1 MLAMRQINYIT
12 ESINVVGK
20 SISEVARE
28 SGYSRN
34 TIRKYLD
41 KSDYNLVIRKKRNSI
56 LDPFK
61 KKIDEWLE
69 QDLNVHYK
77 QRHTARRVFDR
88 LVKECGYPGRIRTVE
103 MYVKEKKRSLR
114 QRIQD
119 TALHIKRP
127 IEEAQVDFGQ
137 FHYFDEFGKDLV
149 GNALVMSFPSS
160 NACYWQAT
168 PSQNQECLLES
179 LIAIFEHL
187 GGVPKRMVFDNM
199 SSAVAHIE
207 KDGTRRLVDQFA
219 RFLRHYGIEAVFCN
233 PARGQ
238 EKGNVEANV
247 GYLRRNMLVPVPMIR
262 DFTSFNL
269 ELFKKCEEEMMRN
282 HHIRDEPIIG
292 LLAENKQVLMPLPT
306 NRFIVG
312 RTIKV
317 KTDKHS
323 YFQFEKN
330 KYSTK
335 PGLNNQEILI
345 QITAGFIRV
354 LDQDQTEVDIHQ
366 RYYQEMSDPIVNWK
380 HYLNLIAR
388 KPRAIKYTGFYRSL
402 STPWKLIFETLTD
415 QDCAAV
421 LKKFGDKILTDAPED
436 MARVLQKVMKNS
448 RLTSDALAIALR
460 RQHDGELVKD
470 IVFTNENIPNLT
482 PYKIDLS
489 KYDTMIK
496 RGVEV

>member
-12 ESINVVGK
+12 ESINVIGK

-41 KSDYNLVIRKKRNSI
+41 KTDYNIVRRKKRSSV

-61 KKIDEWLE
+61 EKIDEWLE
-69 QDLNVHYK
+69 QDLNAHYK

-88 LVKECGYPGRIRTVE
+88 LVKECEYSGKIRIVE
-103 MYVKEKKRSLR
+103 MYVKEKKKSLR
-114 QRIQD
+114 QRVQD

-149 GNALVMSFPSS
+149 GNSLVMSFPSS

-179 LIAIFEHL
+179 LITIFEHL
-187 GGVPKRMVFDNM
+187 GGSPKRMVFDNM

-247 GYLRRNMLVPVPMIR
+247 GYLRRNMLVPVPVIR

-269 ELFKKCEEEMMRN
+269 ELFEKCEEEMMRD
-282 HHIRDEPIIG
+282 HHIRDEPILG
-292 LLAENKQVLMPLPT
+292 LLEENKQVLTSLPA
-306 NRFIVG
+306 NRFMVG
-312 RTIKV
+312 RTMKV

-335 PGLNNQEILI
+335 PGLNNQDILI
-345 QITAGFIRV
+345 QVTGSTIRV
-354 LDQDQTEVDIHQ
+354 LDQDYKEVDVHK
-366 RYYQEMSDPIVNWK
+366 RHYQEMSDPIVNWK

-402 STPWKLIFETLTD
+402 STPWKLIFETLSD
-415 QDCAAV
+415 HECASV
-421 LKKFGDKILTDAPED
+421 LKKFGNEVLTDVPDD
-436 MARVLQKVMKNS
+436 MAIVLQEVMKNN
-448 RLTSDALAIALR
+448 RLTSDTLAIALR
-460 RQHDGELVKD
+460 RQQDGVLVRD
-470 IVFTNENIPNLT
+470 IVFTNDNIPNLT